1 MAALT
6 YVLKSRSWI
15 SPGLGYC
22 VITVAL
28 ATAADTMTV
37 TELTNIK
44 DTVAVR
50 LDTGAEVPCT
60 EAANVVTIGAGP
72 ADTPLLIV
80 VTGW

>member
-22 VITVAL
+22 VLTVAL
-28 ATAADTMTV
+28 ATTGDTVTV
-37 TELTNIK
+37 TELTTIQ

-50 LDTGAEVPCT
+50 LDTGNAVLCS
-60 EAANVVTIGAGP
+60 EATNVVTIGATAVASP
-72 ADTPLLIV
+72 MLIV